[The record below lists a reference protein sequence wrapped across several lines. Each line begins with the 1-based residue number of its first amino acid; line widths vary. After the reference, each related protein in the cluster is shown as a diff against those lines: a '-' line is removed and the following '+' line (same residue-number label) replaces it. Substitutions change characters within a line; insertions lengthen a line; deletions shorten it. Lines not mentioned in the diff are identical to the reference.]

1 MNSEIEIISEK
12 TVSDMNCHECGNV
25 EKTSELSPGVIDNK
39 LKLVCAE
46 CWDAAVKS
54 GRATIYTREEL
65 TAFSEFK

>member
-1 MNSEIEIISEK
+1 MNSEIEKIAENSVGE
-12 TVSDMNCHECGNV
+12 MNCHECGKV
-25 EKTSELSPGVIDNK
+25 KKTLELSPGVIDNK

-54 GRATIYTREEL
+54 GRATIFTREEL